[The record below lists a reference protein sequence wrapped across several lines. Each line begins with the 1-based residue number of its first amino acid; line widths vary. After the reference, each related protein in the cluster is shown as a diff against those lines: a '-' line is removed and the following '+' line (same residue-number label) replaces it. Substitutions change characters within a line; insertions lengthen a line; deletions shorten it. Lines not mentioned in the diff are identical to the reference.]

1 MFITKL
7 FKYGINFENVD
18 HSLWLPLILSW
29 RLIFLVPNGCS
40 FSSMKSA
47 PHQASYT
54 STLDHLHTNT
64 LKRERKGGEALS
76 FFATNFPSFM
86 LNECTHVYS
95 EEGGRKGCPKD
106 DEAYN
111 VHLLCILRH
120 WYRYT
125 IEQSLEKNNNNE
137 IYSIKV
143 KC

>member
-1 MFITKL
+1 MSIIHYHCL
-7 FKYGINFENVD
+7 
-18 HSLWLPLILSW
+18 SLS
-29 RLIFLVPNGCS
+29 RLASNFLVPNGYS

-54 STLDHLHTNT
+54 STLDHLATYIQT

-76 FFATNFPSFM
+76 YTYTYCFCHEFPFIHLCLMSAHTCI
-86 LNECTHVYS
+86 LKRGEK
-95 EEGGRKGCPKD
+95 ECPKD

-125 IEQSLEKNNNNE
+125 IEQFLEKKWRLEEKEKE